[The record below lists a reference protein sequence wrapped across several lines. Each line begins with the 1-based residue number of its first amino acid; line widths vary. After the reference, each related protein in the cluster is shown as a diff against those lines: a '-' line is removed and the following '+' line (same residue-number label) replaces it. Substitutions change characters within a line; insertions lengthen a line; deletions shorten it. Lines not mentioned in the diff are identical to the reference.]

1 MALTPALPFIANC
14 VFLAGGFLCAGDG
27 LGGGCGCVLAVGS
40 VG

>member
-1 MALTPALPFIANC
+1 MALTPGLSLSASC

-27 LGGGCGCVLAVGS
+27 LAGGCGCVLAAGS